1 MLCYVL
7 QCYIVSD
14 LSTGMDPHIRATCTS
29 YEYMSPADAC
39 HVWLKAVTFTVLV
52 RLVKSKRSA
61 SDLVPYHVS
70 AQLILLTYYS
80 RYIGGT
86 AVDRLSAVL
95 SSIPKACENQLCNH
109 ADQNPLSVVYVN
121 IRISWNTGVCIS
133 GRDWHQRREHYRNGK
148 LTQCP
153 NGS

>member
-1 MLCYVL
+1 
-7 QCYIVSD
+7 
-14 LSTGMDPHIRATCTS
+14 MDPHICATCTS

-39 HVWLKAVTFTVLV
+39 PVWLKAVTFTVLE

-61 SDLVPYHVS
+61 SDLVPYHIS
-70 AQLILLTYYS
+70 ALLILLTYYS

-86 AVDRLSAVL
+86 AVDRLSAVE

-133 GRDWHQRREHYRNGK
+133 GRD
-148 LTQCP
+148 
-153 NGS
+153 

>member
-1 MLCYVL
+1 MPSRCKYLTNCQQEWTHTYVPH
-7 QCYIVSD
+7 VHHM
-14 LSTGMDPHIRATCTS
+14 STCRLLMHATFGS
-29 YEYMSPADAC
+29 R
-39 HVWLKAVTFTVLV
+39 LKVVTFTVLV

-61 SDLVPYHVS
+61 SDLVPYHIS

-86 AVDRLSAVL
+86 AVDRLSAVI

-133 GRDWHQRREHYRNGK
+133 GRD
-148 LTQCP
+148 
-153 NGS
+153 

>member
-1 MLCYVL
+1 MYAMLCLYGM
-7 QCYIVSD
+7 QCCSYYIVMF
-14 LSTGMDPHIRATCTS
+14 LSTGMDPHICATCTS

-39 HVWLKAVTFTVLV
+39 HVWLKAVTFTVLE

-61 SDLVPYHVS
+61 SDLVPYHIS

-86 AVDRLSAVL
+86 AVDRLSAVE

-133 GRDWHQRREHYRNGK
+133 GRD
-148 LTQCP
+148 
-153 NGS
+153 